1 MPFAGFVS
9 VIQLFQTKTPK
20 DDRLILKDSLILAF
34 VGTNQNS
41 GPVLDRFPASFEA
54 SGFTNPL
61 PKASVLVKLI
71 SPVPAMFTPSP

>member
-1 MPFAGFVS
+1 MPLAGFVS

-41 GPVLDRFPASFEA
+41 GPVLDRFPASSKRVGETF
-54 SGFTNPL
+54 SYLGHF
-61 PKASVLVKLI
+61 
-71 SPVPAMFTPSP
+71 